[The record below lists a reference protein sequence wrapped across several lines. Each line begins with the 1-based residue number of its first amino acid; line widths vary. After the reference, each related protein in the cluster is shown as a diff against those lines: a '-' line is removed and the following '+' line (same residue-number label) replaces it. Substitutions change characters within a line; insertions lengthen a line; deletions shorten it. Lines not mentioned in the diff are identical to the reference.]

1 MDMNFNLFSKKAL
14 TAAMAAVGVSFFVSG
29 GQPPVIHG
37 NIVGPAA
44 WVDYVSGIYRFSA
57 EAPLSLEMQKESR
70 FINVNGGGDNMDGMY
85 HYIGDNDGLG
95 TQYDYRMY
103 LYDAATW
110 IPKNNYRVPDNWSAT
125 DFSYD
130 RTTGRLYGCFTS
142 DRSTWWFGWMDP
154 ADAVFHKIASAQG
167 GYPVVAA
174 NPYGAVY
181 AIDIEGNLLA
191 VNKADGSTV
200 KLFSTGLIPAG
211 AQSGCFDM
219 ETGLL
224 YWCFR
229 DAADH
234 TALYSIDITAAGA
247 EGVTLIDRFP
257 QDEVVTGIYIE
268 PEAADPSRAPA
279 SVTDLKAE
287 ASAGKVAVSFTLPS
301 VTADGSA
308 IGAPYLGYVVLV
320 DGMMPEKN
328 AQGAPGTGVRLEY
341 ELADGEHMVTVI
353 ASNGIVAGAPVTEYF
368 YVGADAPAEVSDLEA
383 YRDGDTFVA
392 TWTAPSTGVHGGAIN
407 SDALSYEVKFFT
419 GNRAETYTVAGTR
432 FETTPDID
440 YPADCFAE
448 VVAVDGTRRSES
460 VSSLKVMMGPGYPL
474 PYTADFEDGAAT
486 ASGFLAVDANG
497 DGATWFYDPVF
508 NDMRTD
514 YKSGYGDMD
523 DWLFTP
529 IFRLDDGYFYHVQF
543 DYTTAGN
550 SYEELMEIKAG
561 LLRSAEGMTVTVSP
575 ESVYASASASTRHEY
590 FTIPA
595 SGNWHVGFHSV
606 TRGSNLYLAIGNIK
620 VERGGLMTAP
630 AEVSDLKAV
639 PAADGSLECLISFV
653 APSLTLDGDPV
664 EENMRIEVRR
674 AGRRLKE
681 LKDIAPGTPCD
692 VTVAGRQGDNTYEVV
707 CFNGDGNGMPAFV
720 SAYVG
725 EDKPLPPSN
734 VRLTIDKTGCP
745 LVSWD
750 APAGGVNGGVVIP
763 GGVTYSVRRSFDKQY
778 LLENSREHSVVDR
791 LGLDVVDQAL
801 MYYQVYATNAAGTSV
816 PAESEH
822 FTMGKPYGLPYF
834 ESFKDM
840 QEMKGPWLGMLLDN
854 QKGAWYVDEEGYRP
868 SCEPYDGNGGLVTFA
883 PPEAGHTSRIATPLI
898 CIDDAEYPT
907 LEFYFYATRDNDSRL
922 TVGVRTAAN
931 DLEDLWSHK
940 LSDAAFNP
948 GWNLVRIPLVDYQGE
963 EYVQVYFTGL
973 AGEAYMNHIHLDC
986 IGISDI
992 PRYDVAASVLEV
1004 PDAMTPGT
1012 EAYFMATVTN
1022 TGIDPVKDIEVTLMR
1037 GDIPVCTRQVALI
1050 PGAGKVTVD
1059 LTDMPDLT
1067 FADLMEY
1074 SFAVSAPDDSNAAN
1088 DRSRPY
1094 EVDVLLPC
1102 YPVPA
1107 VSGYMDGKE
1116 AVLEWTRPVTDDVRA
1131 YVTDGFES
1139 YAPFII
1145 DNVGD
1150 WTLRDIDGG
1159 AGTTGILDGSG
1170 NPVEYE
1176 NTGKPMAYQV
1186 FNPALVGFPLVDED
1200 GERSMYAAHK
1210 GEQMMC
1216 AFCDLDAYNNDW
1228 LISPLLPGSEQQI
1241 TFYAKSYTPYYGL
1254 EAFIVMVSSSGTATG
1269 DFRELTEVINAPAD
1283 WTRYSFTLPEGT
1295 RHFAIR
1301 CVSVNMFALC
1311 VDDVKFI
1318 PASSAPIEMALTGYN
1333 VYRDGVLAKTVGAD
1347 ATGCRIPFDGDAGKL
1362 RFRVS
1367 AVYSVGESAHS
1378 DAVELGTSGIDGAAS
1393 DSAAPA
1399 VRAYRGGISVE
1410 QPEGGTASVYTVD
1423 GRMVATVEGSG
1434 HVAVASGIY
1443 VVRMASSAV
1452 KVAVP

>member
-1 MDMNFNLFSKKAL
+1 M
-14 TAAMAAVGVSFFVSG
+14 
-29 GQPPVIHG
+29 
-37 NIVGPAA
+37 
-44 WVDYVSGIYRFSA
+44 
-57 EAPLSLEMQKESR
+57 
-70 FINVNGGGDNMDGMY
+70 
-85 HYIGDNDGLG
+85 
-95 TQYDYRMY
+95 
-103 LYDAATW
+103 
-110 IPKNNYRVPDNWSAT
+110 
-125 DFSYD
+125 
-130 RTTGRLYGCFTS
+130 
-142 DRSTWWFGWMDP
+142 
-154 ADAVFHKIASAQG
+154 
-167 GYPVVAA
+167 
-174 NPYGAVY
+174 
-181 AIDIEGNLLA
+181 
-191 VNKADGSTV
+191 
-200 KLFSTGLIPAG
+200 
-211 AQSGCFDM
+211 
-219 ETGLL
+219 
-224 YWCFR
+224 
-229 DAADH
+229 
-234 TALYSIDITAAGA
+234 
-247 EGVTLIDRFP
+247 TLIGRFP
-257 QDEVVTGIYIE
+257 QDEIVTGIYIE
-268 PEAADPSRAPA
+268 HEAADPSLAPA
-279 SVTDLKAE
+279 AVTDLRTE
-287 ASAGKVAVSFTLPS
+287 TAGEKVKVSFTLPS
-301 VTADGSA
+301 VTAAGTA
-308 IGAPYLGYVVLV
+308 LGTAQLGYTVLV
-320 DGMMPEKN
+320 DGMMPEN
-328 AQGAPGTGVRLEY
+328 ASQGAPGAGVSLEY
-341 ELADGEHMVTVI
+341 ELPDGEHMVTVI
-353 ASNGIVAGAPVTEYF
+353 ASNGTVAGTHATEYF
-368 YVGADAPAEVSDLEA
+368 YIGADTPAEVSDLEA

-392 TWTAPSTGVHGGAIN
+392 TWKAPAGGVHGGTIN
-407 SDALSYEVKFFT
+407 VGDLSYEVKFFI
-419 GNRAETYTVAGTR
+419 GNRAETFTVTETR
-432 FETTPDID
+432 FEGIAEVD
-440 YPADCFAE
+440 YPAECFVE
-448 VVAVDGTRRSES
+448 VVAVDGDRRSEPC
-460 VSSLKVMMGPGYPL
+460 SSLKLMMGPGYTL
-474 PYTADFEDGAAT
+474 PYTANFRDGADA
-486 ASGFLAVDANG
+486 AIGFHAIDANG

-508 NDMRTD
+508 NEMRTD

-529 IFRLDDGYFYHVQF
+529 LFKLDDGYFYHVQF
-543 DYTTAGN
+543 DYNTAGN
-550 SYEELMEIKAG
+550 SYEEQMEIKAG
-561 LLRSAEGMTVTVSP
+561 QLRSPEGMSLTVSP
-575 ESVYASASASTRHEY
+575 ESTYASATSSTRHEY
-590 FTIPA
+590 FSIPA

-606 TRGSNLYLAIGNIK
+606 TRGSNLYLAISNIK

-630 AEVSDLKAV
+630 AEVSDLEAV
-639 PAADGSLECLISFV
+639 PAANGALECGISFV
-653 APSLTLDGDPV
+653 APSLTLDGDPI
-664 EENMRIEVRR
+664 EENLRIEVRR
-674 AGRRLKE
+674 SGRRLKE
-681 LKDIAPGTPCD
+681 LKDITPGTVCS
-692 VTVAGRQGDNTYEVV
+692 VTVAGRQGDNTYEIV

-734 VRLTIDKTGCP
+734 VRLSVDKTGCP
-745 LVSWD
+745 RISWD
-750 APAGGVNGGVVIP
+750 APAGGENGGVVIP
-763 GGVTYSVRRSFDKQY
+763 GGLTYSVRRSFDKEY
-778 LLENSREHSVVDR
+778 LLENSKENTVVDR
-791 LGLDVVDQAL
+791 LGLEYVDQAL
-801 MYYQVYATNAAGTSV
+801 MFYQVYAINAAGTSA

-868 SCEPYDGNGGLVTFA
+868 TCDPVDGNGGLVTFA
-883 PPEAGHTSRIATPLI
+883 PAEAGHTSRIATPLI

-992 PRYDVAASVLEV
+992 PRYDVEASVLEV
-1004 PDAMTPGT
+1004 PDTMTPGT

-1022 TGIDPVKDIEVTLMR
+1022 TGIDPVKDVEVTLMR
-1037 GDIPVCTRQVALI
+1037 GDMPVCTRQVDLI
-1050 PGAGKVTVD
+1050 PSAGKVTVD
-1059 LTDMPDLT
+1059 LTDMPDLS
-1067 FADLMEY
+1067 FAELMEY
-1074 SFAVSAPDDSNAAN
+1074 SFTVGAPDDTYAGN
-1088 DRSRPY
+1088 DRSRVY
-1094 EVDVLLPC
+1094 DVDVDLPC

-1116 AVLEWTRPVTDDVRA
+1116 AVLEWTRPVTEGVRA
-1131 YVTDGFES
+1131 SVTDGFES

-1145 DNVGD
+1145 NNVGD

-1170 NPVEYE
+1170 NPLEYE

-1254 EAFIVMVSSSGTATG
+1254 EAFIVMVSSSGTAVG
-1269 DFRELTEVINAPAD
+1269 DFRELTDVINAPGD

-1318 PASSAPIEMALTGYN
+1318 PASSAPMDLVLTGYN
-1333 VYRDGVLAKTVGAD
+1333 VYRDGVLANTVGAD
-1347 ATGCRIPFDGDAGKL
+1347 ATGCRIPFDGDAGKS

-1410 QPEGGTASVYTVD
+1410 QPEGETASVYTVD
-1423 GRMVATVEGSG
+1423 GRVVATVDGPG

>member
-1 MDMNFNLFSKKAL
+1 MNFYLFSRRAL
-14 TAAMAAVGVSFFVSG
+14 AAVAAAVGVSFFAAG

-57 EAPLSLEMQKESR
+57 SAPLSLEMQKESR
-70 FINVNGGGDNMDGMY
+70 FINVNGGGDNVDGMY

-95 TQYDYRMY
+95 TQNDYRMY

-110 IPKNNYRVPDNWSAT
+110 IPKDNFRVPDNWSAT

-130 RTTGRLYGCFTS
+130 RTTGRIYGCFTS
-142 DRSTWWFGWMDP
+142 DRSQWWFGWMNP
-154 ADAVFHKIASAQG
+154 SDAVFHKIGSAQG

-174 NPYGAVY
+174 NGCGAIY
-181 AIDIEGNLLA
+181 AIDFEGNVLA
-191 VNKADGSTV
+191 VNKADGTTV
-200 KLFSTGLIPAG
+200 KLFSTGLIPSG
-211 AQSGCFDM
+211 AQSGCFDR
-219 ETGLL
+219 TSGLL

-229 DAADH
+229 DADDH
-234 TALYSIDITAAGA
+234 TALYSIDIAAGTD
-247 EGVTLIDRFP
+247 GICLIDRFP

-268 PEAADPSRAPA
+268 PEAADPSLAPA
-279 SVTDLKAE
+279 AVTDLRTETAG
-287 ASAGKVAVSFTLPS
+287 GKVKVSFTLPS
-301 VTADGSA
+301 VTAAGTA
-308 IGAPYLGYVVLV
+308 LGTAQLGYTVLV
-320 DGMMPEKN
+320 DGMMPEN
-328 AQGAPGTGVRLEY
+328 ASQGAPGAGVSLEY
-341 ELADGEHMVTVI
+341 ELPDGEHMVTVI
-353 ASNGIVAGAPVTEYF
+353 ASNCTVAGTHATEYF
-368 YVGADAPAEVSDLEA
+368 YIGADTPAEVSDLEA

-392 TWTAPSTGVHGGAIN
+392 TWKAPAGGVHGGTIN
-407 SDALSYEVKFFT
+407 VGDLSYEVKFFI
-419 GNRAETYTVAGTR
+419 GNRAETFTVTETR
-432 FETTPDID
+432 FEGIAEVD
-440 YPADCFAE
+440 YPAECFVE
-448 VVAVDGTRRSES
+448 VVAVDGDRRSEPC
-460 VSSLKVMMGPGYPL
+460 SSLKLMMGPGYTL
-474 PYTADFEDGAAT
+474 PYTANFRDGADA
-486 ASGFLAVDANG
+486 AIGFHAIDANG

-508 NDMRTD
+508 NEMRTD

-529 IFRLDDGYFYHVQF
+529 LFKLDDGYFYHVQF
-543 DYTTAGN
+543 DYNTAGN
-550 SYEELMEIKAG
+550 SYEEQMEIKAG
-561 LLRSAEGMTVTVSP
+561 QLRSPEGMSLTVSP
-575 ESVYASASASTRHEY
+575 ESTYASATSSTRHEY
-590 FTIPA
+590 FSIPA

-606 TRGSNLYLAIGNIK
+606 TRGSNLYLAISNIK

-630 AEVSDLKAV
+630 AEVSDLEAV
-639 PAADGSLECLISFV
+639 PAANGALECGISFV
-653 APSLTLDGDPV
+653 APSLTLDGDPI
-664 EENMRIEVRR
+664 EENLRIEVRR
-674 AGRRLKE
+674 SGRRLKE
-681 LKDIAPGTPCD
+681 LKDITPGTVCS
-692 VTVAGRQGDNTYEVV
+692 VTVAGRQGDNTYEIV

-734 VRLTIDKTGCP
+734 VRLSVDKTGCP
-745 LVSWD
+745 RISWD
-750 APAGGVNGGVVIP
+750 APAGGENGGVVIP
-763 GGVTYSVRRSFDKQY
+763 GGLTYSVRRSFDKEY
-778 LLENSREHSVVDR
+778 LLENSKENTVVDR
-791 LGLDVVDQAL
+791 LGLEYVDQAL
-801 MYYQVYATNAAGTSV
+801 MFYQVYAINAAGTSA

-868 SCEPYDGNGGLVTFA
+868 TCDPVDGNGGLVTFA
-883 PPEAGHTSRIATPLI
+883 PAEAGHTSRIATPLI

-992 PRYDVAASVLEV
+992 PRYDVEASVLEV
-1004 PDAMTPGT
+1004 PDTMTPGT

-1022 TGIDPVKDIEVTLMR
+1022 TGIDPVKDVEVTLMR
-1037 GDIPVCTRQVALI
+1037 GDMPVCTRQVDLI
-1050 PGAGKVTVD
+1050 PSAGKVTVD
-1059 LTDMPDLT
+1059 LTDMPDLS
-1067 FADLMEY
+1067 FAELMEY
-1074 SFAVSAPDDSNAAN
+1074 SFTVGAPDDTYAGN
-1088 DRSRPY
+1088 DRSRVY
-1094 EVDVLLPC
+1094 DVDVDLPC

-1116 AVLEWTRPVTDDVRA
+1116 AVLEWTRPVTEGVRA
-1131 YVTDGFES
+1131 SVTDGFES

-1170 NPVEYE
+1170 NPLEYE

-1254 EAFIVMVSSSGTATG
+1254 EAFIVMVSSSGTAVG
-1269 DFRELTEVINAPAD
+1269 DFRELTDVINAPGD

-1311 VDDVKFI
+1311 VDDVKFT
-1318 PASSAPIEMALTGYN
+1318 PASSEPMDLVLTGYN
-1333 VYRDGVLAKTVGAD
+1333 VYRDGVLANTVGAD
-1347 ATGCRIPFDGDAGKL
+1347 ATGCRIPFDGDAGKS

-1410 QPEGGTASVYTVD
+1410 QPEGETASVYTVD
-1423 GRMVATVEGSG
+1423 GRRVATVDGPG

>member
-1 MDMNFNLFSKKAL
+1 MNFHLFSRRTL
-14 TAAMAAVGVSFFVSG
+14 AAVAAAVGVSFFAAG

-57 EAPLSLEMQKESR
+57 SAPLSLEMQKESR
-70 FINVNGGGDNMDGMY
+70 FINVNGGGDNVDGMY

-95 TQYDYRMY
+95 TQNDYRMY
-103 LYDAATW
+103 LYDATTW
-110 IPKNNYRVPDNWSAT
+110 IPKDNFRVPDNWSAT

-142 DRSTWWFGWMDP
+142 DRSTWWFGWMNP
-154 ADAVFHKIASAQG
+154 SDAVFHKIASARG

-174 NPYGAVY
+174 NGCGAIY
-181 AIDIEGNLLA
+181 AIDFEGNVLA
-191 VNKADGSTV
+191 VNKADGTTV
-200 KLFSTGLIPAG
+200 KLLSTGLIPSG
-211 AQSGCFDM
+211 AQSGCFDHKS
-219 ETGLL
+219 GLL

-229 DAADH
+229 DADDH

-247 EGVTLIDRFP
+247 EGVTLIGRFP
-257 QDEVVTGIYIE
+257 QDEIVTGIYIE
-268 PEAADPSRAPA
+268 PEAPDPSLAPA
-279 SVTDLKAE
+279 AVTDLRTE
-287 ASAGKVAVSFTLPS
+287 TAGEKVKVSFTLPS
-301 VTADGSA
+301 VTAAGTALGTSQ
-308 IGAPYLGYVVLV
+308 LGYTVLV
-320 DGMMPEKN
+320 DGMMPEN
-328 AQGAPGTGVRLEY
+328 ASQGAPGAGVSLEY
-341 ELADGEHMVTVI
+341 ELPDGEHMVTVI
-353 ASNGIVAGAPVTEYF
+353 ASNGTVAGTHATEYF
-368 YVGADAPAEVSDLEA
+368 YIGADTPAEVTDLEA

-392 TWTAPSTGVHGGAIN
+392 TWKAPAGGVHGGTIN
-407 SDALSYEVKFFT
+407 AGDLSYEVKFFI
-419 GNRAETYTVAGTR
+419 GNRAETFTVTETR
-432 FETTPDID
+432 FEGVADVD
-440 YPADCFAE
+440 YPAECFVE
-448 VVAVDGTRRSES
+448 VVAVDGDRRSEPC
-460 VSSLKVMMGPGYPL
+460 SSLKLMMGPGYTL
-474 PYTADFEDGAAT
+474 PYTANFRDGADA
-486 ASGFLAVDANG
+486 AIGFHAIDANG

-508 NDMRTD
+508 NEMRTD

-529 IFRLDDGYFYHVQF
+529 LFKLDDGYFYHVQF
-543 DYTTAGN
+543 DYNTAGN
-550 SYEELMEIKAG
+550 SYEEQMEIKAG
-561 LLRSAEGMTVTVSP
+561 QLRSPEGMSLTVSP
-575 ESVYASASASTRHEY
+575 ERTYASATSSTRHEY
-590 FTIPA
+590 FSIPA

-606 TRGSNLYLAIGNIK
+606 TRGSNLYLAISNIK

-630 AEVSDLKAV
+630 AEVSDLEAV
-639 PAADGSLECLISFV
+639 PAANGALECGISFV
-653 APSLTLDGDPV
+653 APSLTLDGDPI
-664 EENMRIEVRR
+664 EENLRIEVRR
-674 AGRRLKE
+674 SGRRLKE
-681 LKDIAPGTPCD
+681 LKDITPGTVCS
-692 VTVAGRQGDNTYEVV
+692 VTVAGRQGDNTYEIV

-734 VRLTIDKTGCP
+734 VRLSVDKTGCP
-745 LVSWD
+745 RISWD
-750 APAGGVNGGVVIP
+750 APAGGENGGVVIP
-763 GGVTYSVRRSFDKQY
+763 GGLTYSVRRSFDKEY
-778 LLENSREHSVVDR
+778 LLENSKENTVVDR
-791 LGLDVVDQAL
+791 LGLEYVDQAL
-801 MYYQVYATNAAGTSV
+801 MFYQVYAINAAGTSA

-854 QKGAWYVDEEGYRP
+854 QKGAWFVDEEGYRP
-868 SCEPYDGNGGLVTFA
+868 SCDPYDGNGGLVTFA
-883 PPEAGHTSRIATPLI
+883 PSEAGHTSRIATPLI

-948 GWNLVRIPLVDYQGE
+948 GWNLVRIPLADYQGE

-992 PRYDVAASVLEV
+992 PRYDVEASVLEV
-1004 PDAMTPGT
+1004 PDIMTPGT

-1022 TGIDPVKDIEVTLMR
+1022 TGIDPVKDVEVTLMR
-1037 GDIPVCTRQVALI
+1037 GDMPVCTRQVDLI
-1050 PGAGKVTVD
+1050 PSAGKVTVD
-1059 LTDMPDLT
+1059 LTDMPDLS
-1067 FADLMEY
+1067 FAELMEY
-1074 SFAVSAPDDSNAAN
+1074 SFTVGAPNDTYAGN
-1088 DRSRPY
+1088 DRSRVY
-1094 EVDVLLPC
+1094 DVDVDLPC

-1116 AVLEWTRPVTDDVRA
+1116 AVLEWTRPVTEGVRA
-1131 YVTDGFES
+1131 SVTDGFES

-1145 DNVGD
+1145 NNVGD

-1170 NPVEYE
+1170 NPLEYE

-1254 EAFIVMVSSSGTATG
+1254 EAFIVMVSSSGTAVG
-1269 DFRELTEVINAPAD
+1269 DFRELTDVINAPGD
-1283 WTRYSFTLPEGT
+1283 WTRYSFTLPEST

-1333 VYRDGVLAKTVGAD
+1333 VYRDGVLANTVGAD
-1347 ATGCRIPFDGDAGKL
+1347 ATGCRIPFDGDAGKS

-1410 QPEGGTASVYTVD
+1410 QPEGETASVYTVD
-1423 GRMVATVEGSG
+1423 GRMVATVDGPG

-1443 VVRMASSAV
+1443 VVRMVSSAV